1 MYGGDL
7 CVGPSLE
14 TAYCLT
20 NVSCPSNSTAEKKK
34 EIFYDLH
41 PFQLMVDGVNGIV
54 GLIVH

>member
-20 NVSCPSNSTAEKKK
+20 NVSCPSNITAKKTNG
-34 EIFYDLH
+34 IFYDWNS
-41 PFQLMVDGVNGIV
+41 FQLMVDGLSGLV